1 MGAEQVNAIEELKK
15 VLPSAVAGT
24 GMQLDKPMAVIKK
37 EELLEAAGKI
47 KEMGFDHLSVI
58 TGVDYKDRFEV
69 VYNFFSY
76 RKKENLVLKAVLEHE
91 NPEIDSL
98 TSLWKG
104 ADWLERETY
113 DLVGIKFKGHPN
125 LKRILLPDGWK
136 GHPLRKDY
144 DMSVEQF
151 VTIGED
157 GEDEVSTDGSKLL
170 RRK

>member
-1 MGAEQVNAIEELKK
+1 MNAAEELKQS
-15 VLPSAVAGT
+15 LPDAVVST
-24 GMQLDKPMAVIKK
+24 GMQLKKPLAIIKK
-37 EELLEAAGKI
+37 EEFLKAAGKV

-58 TGVDYKDRFEV
+58 TGIDYGDRFEV

-76 RKKENLVLKAVLEHE
+76 GKKQNLVLKVILDHA
-91 NPEIDSL
+91 NPEVGSL
-98 TSLWKG
+98 TSIWNG

-113 DLVGIKFKGHPN
+113 DLVGIRFTGHPN
-125 LKRILLPDGWK
+125 LVRILLPEGWI

-144 DMSVEQF
+144 DMRTEQF

-157 GEDEVSTDGSKLL
+157 GEDVVSTDGSNLL

>member
-1 MGAEQVNAIEELKK
+1 MNPAEELKQA
-15 VLPSAVAGT
+15 LPASVVST
-24 GMQLDKPMAVIKK
+24 GMQVEKPLALIKK
-37 EELLEAAGKI
+37 EDLLKVAAKV
-47 KEMGFDHLSVI
+47 KEMGFNHLSVV
-58 TGVDYKDRFEV
+58 TGIDYVDRFEV
-69 VYNFFSY
+69 IYNFFSY
-76 RKKENLVLKAVLEHE
+76 GKKENLVLKIVLDHE
-91 NPEIDSL
+91 SPEVESL

-113 DLVGIKFKGHPN
+113 DLVGVRFTGHPN
-125 LKRILLPDGWK
+125 LTRILLPEGWK

-157 GEDEVSTDGSKLL
+157 GEDIVSTDGSNLL

>member
-1 MGAEQVNAIEELKK
+1 MNPAEELKQA
-15 VLPSAVAGT
+15 LPASVVSTGT
-24 GMQLDKPMAVIKK
+24 QVEKPLALIKK
-37 EELLEAAGKI
+37 EDLLRVAAKV
-47 KEMGFDHLSVI
+47 KEMGFNHLSVI
-58 TGVDYKDRFEV
+58 TGIDYVDRFEV
-69 VYNFFSY
+69 IYNFFSY
-76 RKKENLVLKAVLEHE
+76 GKKENLVLKVVLDHE
-91 NPEIDSL
+91 SPEVESL

-113 DLVGIKFKGHPN
+113 DLVGVRFTGHPN
-125 LKRILLPDGWK
+125 LTRILLPEGWK

-157 GEDEVSTDGSKLL
+157 GEDIVSTDGSNLL